1 MAHSFVPKSEELL
14 TSEQVIERLLD
25 DPNLRRSAATCVL
38 PAVRSG
44 KEWRFRKSDLE
55 DWIRRRKAS

>member
-1 MAHSFVPKSEELL
+1 MAHRFVPKSEELL
-14 TSEQVIERLLD
+14 TSDQVIDRLLD
-25 DPNLRRSAATCVL
+25 DPNLRRLASTCVL

-55 DWIRRRKAS
+55 DWIRRQKAS